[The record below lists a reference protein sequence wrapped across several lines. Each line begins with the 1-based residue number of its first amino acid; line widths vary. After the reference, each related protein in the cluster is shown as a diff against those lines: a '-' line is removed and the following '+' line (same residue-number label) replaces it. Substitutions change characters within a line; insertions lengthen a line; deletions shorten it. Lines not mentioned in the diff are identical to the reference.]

1 MAIPANVGEV
11 YQVTIEGRMEGQL
24 TANVFHFECVGA
36 DTDTLTH
43 LILVFVQ
50 CFIDNLLPVLSSSW
64 ALERVRWK
72 RVSPSLGVE
81 QISIP
86 VGAGNGGGNAAALPS
101 YCAAV
106 ISKRTL
112 TGGRSFR
119 GRTYIAGIPED
130 QTLNSAID
138 ISKPLWAGILG
149 FALCVITNFV
159 HPDPAGGSNIW
170 NLIVFS
176 RKLAGSTLPFPN
188 NSTTDVREYVPVQQL
203 GTMRSRKV
211 GRGS

>member
-1 MAIPANVGEV
+1 MPIAASVGDVYEV
-11 YQVTIEGRMEGQL
+11 IIEGRQDGQI
-24 TANVFHFECVGA
+24 TDNVFHFECVGA
-36 DTDTLTH
+36 DTDVLTH
-43 LILVFVQ
+43 LVLVFAQ

-64 ALERVRWK
+64 SLERIRWK
-72 RVSPSLGVE
+72 RLSPTLGIE

-86 VGAGNGGGNAAALPS
+86 VGAGAGGGNAAALPS

-130 QTLNSAID
+130 QTTNSVLD
-138 ISKPLWAGILG
+138 TTKPFWAGALA
-149 FALCVITNFV
+149 FAVCVLANFV
-159 HPDPAGGSNIW
+159 HPDPAGGSDIW

-176 RKLAGSTLPFPN
+176 RKINNNALPFATGA
-188 NSTTDVREYVPVQQL
+188 TTDVREYVPVQQL